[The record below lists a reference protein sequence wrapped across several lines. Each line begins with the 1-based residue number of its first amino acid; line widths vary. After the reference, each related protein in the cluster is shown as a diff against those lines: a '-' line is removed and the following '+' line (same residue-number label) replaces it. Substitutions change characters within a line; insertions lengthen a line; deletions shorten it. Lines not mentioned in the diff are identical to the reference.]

1 MKYDCDTCA
10 RTDCPMQT
18 QANYYQLSGIYGAG
32 YHCGM
37 RIEKVK
43 RSHPRIEA
51 KRREL
56 LQILAY
62 LLVVFAA
69 IAWACKKHG
78 LDDCR
83 NRPAGNGITILT
95 DDSGWSVHVTNTI
108 QEIK

>member
-1 MKYDCDTCA
+1 MKYDCDTCT
-10 RTDCPMQT
+10 REDCPMQT

-56 LQILAY
+56 LQVLAY

-69 IAWACKKHG
+69 IAWACKRHG
-78 LDDCR
+78 LCEAVRDGGLNFKTDC
-83 NRPAGNGITILT
+83 
-95 DDSGWSVHVTNTI
+95 SG
-108 QEIK
+108 